1 MNEPSPDLITDA
13 NIHHQLNE
21 SHLSY
26 RELFRRLDKNHDGRI
41 EVDQFIELLEKG
53 GVETSTK
60 KRWAIV
66 RRIID
71 QAGGSPN
78 ESSLSFKQFANYVLK
93 QEKKLS
99 LVFRKLD
106 ASHLGKFDAKDLVYY
121 FQKLGIKLD
130 LEEANRL
137 VEKMDRDNSLEISY
151 DEWRS
156 FFLANPV
163 ILDTVTDDPHEML
176 RYWRGTTHLD
186 LGESP
191 YVAPEDA
198 ETENKHWWKNLV
210 AGGCAGAISR
220 TATAPFDRLKI
231 IMQYL
236 GSRQRS
242 MSVINSYRYLIN
254 EGGVKSLWRG
264 NGMNVLKIIPET
276 ALRFAFFEETK
287 KNCKKNTK

>member
-1 MNEPSPDLITDA
+1 
-13 NIHHQLNE
+13 
-21 SHLSY
+21 
-26 RELFRRLDKNHDGRI
+26 
-41 EVDQFIELLEKG
+41 
-53 GVETSTK
+53 
-60 KRWAIV
+60 
-66 RRIID
+66 
-71 QAGGSPN
+71 
-78 ESSLSFKQFANYVLK
+78 
-93 QEKKLS
+93 
-99 LVFRKLD
+99 
-106 ASHLGKFDAKDLVYY
+106 LGKFDAKDLVYY

-287 KNCKKNTK
+287 KKNCKKNTK